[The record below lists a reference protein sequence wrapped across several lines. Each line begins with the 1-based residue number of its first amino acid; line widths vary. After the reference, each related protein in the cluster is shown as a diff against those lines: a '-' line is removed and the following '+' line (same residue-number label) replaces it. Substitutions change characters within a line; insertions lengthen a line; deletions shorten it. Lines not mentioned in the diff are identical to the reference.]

1 MQSLDALNR
10 YAIPEHL
17 FFRFGPGGQIFA
29 DIRNRSATASVFL
42 QGAHLTAF
50 QPRSQYDPLIWLS
63 EKSRFAVGK
72 SIRGGVPVCW
82 PWFGPHPDNPQF
94 PAHGFAR
101 THLWTVSETS
111 SSVDSTRIVLT
122 LEPTEE
128 TRTQWPHA
136 TPVSLEIVVSETLE
150 MHLTTHNG
158 SNETISLSEALHTYF
173 QIGDIQSVY
182 LEGLDGCDYLDK
194 TAGFTRQLQEGN
206 ITFTGETDRIY
217 VNTPSD
223 CVIHDPRMHRRI
235 RISKKQADSTVVW
248 TPWADKATAM
258 GDYTPEGWRQMLC
271 VESANAAENT
281 LQLQPGQTHTL
292 SVRYSA
298 EPL

>member
-29 DIRNRSATASVFL
+29 DIRNRSASASVFL

-101 THLWTVSETS
+101 THLWTVSDS
-111 SSVDSTRIVLT
+111 SSSADSTRIILT
-122 LEPTEE
+122 LEPTED

-136 TPVSLEIVVSETLE
+136 TSVSLEIVVSETLE

-158 SNETISLSEALHTYF
+158 GSESIVLGEALHTYF
-173 QIGDIQSVY
+173 QVGDIQSVY
-182 LEGLDGCDYLDK
+182 LEGLDGCEYLDK
-194 TAGFTRQLQEGN
+194 TIGFTRQHQEGN

-235 RISKKQADSTVVW
+235 RISKQQADSTVVW

-258 GDYTPEGWRQMLC
+258 GDFTPEGWRQMLC

>member
-29 DIRNRSATASVFL
+29 DIRNRSASASVFL

-101 THLWTVSETS
+101 THLWTVSDS
-111 SSVDSTRIVLT
+111 SSSADSTRIILT
-122 LEPTEE
+122 LEPTED

-136 TPVSLEIVVSETLE
+136 TSVSLEIVVSETLE

-158 SNETISLSEALHTYF
+158 GSESIVLGEALHTYF
-173 QIGDIQSVY
+173 QVGDIQSVY
-182 LEGLDGCDYLDK
+182 LEGLDGCEYLDK
-194 TAGFTRQLQEGN
+194 TIGFTRQLQEGN

-217 VNTPSD
+217 FNTTSD

-248 TPWADKATAM
+248 TPWADKAAAM

>member
-29 DIRNRSATASVFL
+29 DIRNRSASASVFL

-82 PWFGPHPDNPQF
+82 PWFGSHPDNPQF

-101 THLWTVSETS
+101 THLWTVSDS
-111 SSVDSTRIVLT
+111 SSSADSTRIILT

-158 SNETISLSEALHTYF
+158 GNECISLSEALHTYF

-182 LEGLDGCDYLDK
+182 LEGLDGCEYLDK
-194 TAGFTRQLQEGN
+194 TIGFTRQLQEGN